1 MYNNKY
7 QYDMEA
13 SCTYHLPSTPSCS
26 TWAIQCKI
34 LENFTR
40 PVWKDPVLSK
50 KYWRILQDLYE
61 KTLSLAKNTGEF
73 YAKKSGEQTIRGEK
87 KTRQKE
93 QLNWVK

>member
-1 MYNNKY
+1 MIWK
-7 QYDMEA
+7 QVA
-13 SCTYHLPSTPSCS
+13 HTTYHQLLAAQHEPFS
-26 TWAIQCKI
+26 A
-34 LENFTR
+34 
-40 PVWKDPVLSK
+40 